1 MALTQRSEEPAV
13 LAASVSLLESL
24 LDSLLG
30 ILTLGNFLESVVADN
45 ALESFE
51 LECVTGGHEVVV
63 VDDLDER
70 LDAAALLDLL
80 GAHATGYL
88 GGVALDTGD
97 ESIGE
102 GVGLGAGVLRLDND
116 DLSNMSIEFANGQVK
131 WCQDRKLRCHVLP
144 VPAKSWCACPL
155 LFVPFPIPS
164 QSFRYRL
171 SQESVFLPQSY
182 CPPFSFTQFFR
193 SNPVFMCI
201 SIAGDNRDSRTF
213 FPA

>member
-13 LAASVSLLESL
+13 LAASVSLLEGL
-24 LDSLLG
+24 LDGFLG
-30 ILTLGNFLESVVADN
+30 ILALGNFLEGVVADN

-80 GAHATGYL
+80 GAHATGHL

-102 GVGLGAGVLRLDND
+102 GVGLGAGVLRLDDD
-116 DLSNMSIEFANGQVK
+116 DLSNCQWNSQIGQV
-131 WCQDRKLRCHVLP
+131 HS
-144 VPAKSWCACPL
+144 A
-155 LFVPFPIPS
+155 
-164 QSFRYRL
+164 
-171 SQESVFLPQSY
+171 
-182 CPPFSFTQFFR
+182 
-193 SNPVFMCI
+193 M
-201 SIAGDNRDSRTF
+201 
-213 FPA
+213 

>member
-24 LDSLLG
+24 LDGLLG
-30 ILTLGNFLESVVADN
+30 ILALGNFLEGVVADN
-45 ALESFE
+45 ALEAFE

-80 GAHATGYL
+80 GAHATSHL

-102 GVGLGAGVLRLDND
+102 GVGLGAGVLRLDDD
-116 DLSNMSIEFANGQVK
+116 DLSNMSMEFAN
-131 WCQDRKLRCHVLP
+131 RKTVRG
-144 VPAKSWCACPL
+144 K
-155 LFVPFPIPS
+155 
-164 QSFRYRL
+164 
-171 SQESVFLPQSY
+171 
-182 CPPFSFTQFFR
+182 
-193 SNPVFMCI
+193 
-201 SIAGDNRDSRTF
+201 
-213 FPA
+213 